1 MSFIVNSA
9 VCLSVMPD
17 CEHRPLA
24 RRMSAPGLTSEAQ
37 LRYLL
42 QWFGE
47 FSELQREDFLP
58 VLAAASG
65 GKADQLA
72 ATLAA
77 LSCEDKPVSLFQCR
91 IKLFNEWYP
100 TWTGDEK
107 DRLLS
112 GVTEMD
118 PDFGKK
124 LQEFITNGPKTNGD
138 LNGTNEEHS
147 PTEEKAEE
155 VQNEEA
161 EEHEVIEE
169 QEEPAIPQDANIGLE
184 ITAAS

>member
-1 MSFIVNSA
+1 
-9 VCLSVMPD
+9 
-17 CEHRPLA
+17 
-24 RRMSAPGLTSEAQ
+24 MSAPGLTSEAQ

-58 VLAAASG
+58 VLSAASG
-65 GKADQLA
+65 GNTDQLA

-100 TWTGDEK
+100 TWTAEER
-107 DRLLS
+107 DRLVA
-112 GVTEMD
+112 GVTETD

-124 LQEFITNGPKTNGD
+124 LQDILTNGLQMNGD
-138 LNGTNEEHS
+138 LNGTSELHS
-147 PTEEKAEE
+147 PIEEEDKQEVEAGNSVEVEQSEETTEEKEE
-155 VQNEEA
+155 VVVTQDGN
-161 EEHEVIEE
+161 
-169 QEEPAIPQDANIGLE
+169 IPVE
-184 ITAAS
+184 IAAAS